1 MDECKDL
8 KPWICGG
15 TLSVVYPDVCGDAPS
30 DKVCEAVVCESR
42 LGCA

>member
-15 TLSVVYPDVCGDAPS
+15 TLAVVYPDVCEEDEEE
-30 DKVCEAVVCESR
+30 DEE
-42 LGCA
+42 